1 MAELKKIYIDDIAN
15 LTKAMLEN
23 ASKKHKSVIGYCIF
37 VEGDHYCVLTPEYEN
52 EKEEDKTI
60 RKLIHILVQ
69 RPDICE
75 KFAQFVLP
83 PARFHERE
91 AKKAAKNKD

>member
-37 VEGDHYCVLTPEYEN
+37 VEGDHYYVLAPEYESD
-52 EKEEDKTI
+52 KERDKTI
-60 RKLIHILVQ
+60 RKLIHILVE

-83 PARFHERE
+83 PARLHERE
-91 AKKAAKNKD
+91 AKKTAKNKD

>member
-1 MAELKKIYIDDIAN
+1 MAELKKIYINDIAN

-83 PARFHERE
+83 PARLHERE
-91 AKKAAKNKD
+91 AKKAAKNKN